1 MNGKPVIEVEAK
13 SIVNFA
19 SNFSHKLLCD
29 GLTFSSGSACA
40 YSCAFCYVP
49 DLMRKNPHRIANPED
64 HEKHVIR
71 RLRPVEVFRG
81 QLLFKN

>member
-1 MNGKPVIEVEAK
+1 MNGKPVIEVDAK
-13 SIVNFA
+13 TIVNFA

-49 DLMRKNPHRIANPED
+49 DLMRKNCVGTGFLDTRQSL
-64 HEKHVIR
+64 IR
-71 RLRPVEVFRG
+71 RLKG
-81 QLLFKN
+81 